1 MTRTRRVVGK
11 EPDLIYNVTEEQ
23 LSDGSF
29 RTIAI
34 EGTIRIVAGRQP
46 HAGNFRSPFDHHG
59 HLIADQ
65 FGGPG
70 SRDSG
75 NIVPMHGHANNGAG
89 GEYRAMELTIE
100 RLLGNRDGWMKVSVG
115 YKEPADI
122 RPHVFNAEVHYSNG
136 MKSHWKI
143 FNFYP
148 LMPNP
153 HLSTR
158 R

>member
-1 MTRTRRVVGK
+1 LIRTRRVVGK

-23 LSDGSF
+23 LPDGSF

-34 EGTIRIVAGRQP
+34 EGTIRIVPGRQP
-46 HAGNFRSPFDHHG
+46 HSGNFRTAFDHNG

-70 SRDSG
+70 SKHSG
-75 NIVPMHGHANNGAG
+75 NIVPMHGHANNGTG
-89 GEYRAMELTIE
+89 GQYRAMELTIK
-100 RLLGNRDGWMKVSVG
+100 RLLSDRDGWMKVSVG
-115 YKEPADI
+115 YKEPADK
-122 RPHVFNAEVHYSNG
+122 RPHVFTAEVRYSNG
-136 MKSHWKI
+136 MKSYWKI

-148 LMPNP
+148 HLPNP
-153 HLSTR
+153 HLPTR